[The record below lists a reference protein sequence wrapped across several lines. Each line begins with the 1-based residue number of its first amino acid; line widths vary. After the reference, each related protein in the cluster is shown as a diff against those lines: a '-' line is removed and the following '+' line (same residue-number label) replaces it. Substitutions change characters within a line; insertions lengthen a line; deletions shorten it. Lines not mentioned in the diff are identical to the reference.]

1 MKKILLLIAV
11 LMAAV
16 VIGVSAQDF
25 SLEFGATGYDF
36 NALSSQQA
44 AKAPLP
50 ITDGYNLSP
59 DPYFNGSYLLKMDG
73 FNLKFGVMGEDMMGT
88 IYPSFV
94 QIGRVEPYA
103 EISGSGFTFRSSLP
117 MYFLGFDKTNDP
129 GNTEMKYMFDKY
141 YKGVY
146 LSTDFSTNAPNF
158 LFTNF
163 DSLAYRINFDKSS
176 AMILSTSTEFE
187 MSPEPWMYDVK
198 PQLSFIYGPLQL
210 DVKESIYFADGNS
223 TGAVYATRFYTDP
236 KLTFDLGCIGVK
248 GLKTYL
254 AASIFT
260 ADSSGFGTFWYGD
273 GYVASNGKNQS
284 ATNALGSSITPGISY
299 TIAGFYVEAAFKI
312 SNYDDS
318 LGNLAGKS
326 PTFDPSVKVSYTLS
340 F

>member
-1 MKKILLLIAV
+1 MKKILVMIAV
-11 LMAAV
+11 LMAAIV
-16 VIGVSAQDF
+16 VGVSAQSF

-36 NALSSQQA
+36 NALGSTQTTKTGIA
-44 AKAPLP
+44 NT
-50 ITDGYNLSP
+50 ITGTNNLSP
-59 DPYFNGSYLLKMDG
+59 DPYINGSYLLKMDG
-73 FNLKFGVMGEDMMGT
+73 FNLKFGVMAEDMMGT

-129 GNTEMKYMFDKY
+129 SNTEMKYMFDKY

-146 LSTDFSTNAPNF
+146 LSTDLSPNAPDF

-163 DSLAYRINFDKSS
+163 DSLAYRLNFDKNS

-236 KLTFDLGCIGVK
+236 KLTFDFGSIGVK

-273 GYVASNGKNQS
+273 GDKGQS
-284 ATNALGSSITPGISY
+284 ATYALGSSITPGISY
-299 TIAGFYVEAAFKI
+299 SIAGFYVEGAFKI

-326 PTFDPSVKVSYTLS
+326 PTFDPSVKVSYTLN